1 VDRLILDFATVGLM
15 LVVGLMVGL
24 ANRKQFD
31 WRWLLVAA
39 SLLVLNN
46 LLQANLYRFA
56 PDLLGGTYNWQ
67 GKLLASAGTLAIAS
81 LAAFGWRRC
90 YITLTQ
96 QSGSLRVVLPVML
109 VYCLYP
115 IAIALVFPSDPPTV
129 EDIGF
134 QLTLPGIEEEL
145 FFRGVLLF
153 ALDQALRGRVRFLG
167 VDWGW
172 GAILS
177 SLAFGLGHAL
187 DFGGGS
193 FSFDPLTM
201 ALTTLPSFVGIWVV
215 YKTRSLLLPVL
226 LHNFGNS
233 IGLFL

>member
-1 VDRLILDFATVGLM
+1 VILDFATVGLM
-15 LVVGLMVGL
+15 LGTGLVFGL
-24 ANRKQFD
+24 ANRKHFD

-39 SLLVLNN
+39 GLLVLNN
-46 LLQANLYRFA
+46 LLLANFYRLVPNLF
-56 PDLLGGTYNWQ
+56 GGSYNWQ
-67 GKLLASAGTLAIAS
+67 GKLLALAGTLAIAS
-81 LAAFGWRRC
+81 TSAFGWRRC
-90 YITLTQ
+90 YMTLTQ
-96 QSGSLRVVLPVML
+96 QAGSLRVVIPGIL
-109 VYCLYP
+109 VYCLFP
-115 IAIALVFPSDPPTV
+115 IAVALAFSSDPPTL

-153 ALDQALRGRVRFLG
+153 ALDKALRGRVRFLG

-172 GAILS
+172 GAVLS

-201 ALTTLPSFVGIWVV
+201 ALTALPSFVGVWVV
-215 YKTRSLLLPVL
+215 YRTKSLLFPVL